1 MMINS
6 IKDCTTLNNGIKMP
20 WLGFGVFKVPEGEE
34 VENAIKSA
42 LETGYRH
49 IDTAAL
55 YGNERGVGKAIRA
68 SGVPR
73 EEIFLTTK
81 VWNDNQRKQ
90 RIIEAFEESLLR
102 LGTEYVDLY
111 LIHWPVKGYYQ
122 KTWKSMEEI
131 YKSGRAKAIGVSNFL
146 VHHLE
151 DILHDC
157 EIAPAV
163 NQVEF
168 HPFLLQPQ
176 LLRFCQSKN
185 IQLEAWA
192 PLMQGRF
199 VILQEIKH
207 LAIKYH
213 KSAAQILL
221 RWDLQHQ
228 VVTIPKSTHSQRIT
242 ENANIFD
249 FELAAEDMLKIDQ
262 LDKDE
267 RIGPD
272 PDYVD
277 F

>member
-1 MMINS
+1 MINS
-6 IKDCTTLNNGIKMP
+6 IKDCTTLNNGLKMP
-20 WLGFGVFKVPEGEE
+20 WLGFGVFKVPEGDE

-68 SGVPR
+68 SGIPR
-73 EEIFLTTK
+73 EDIFLTTK

-90 RIIEAFEESLLR
+90 RIHEAFEESLNR
-102 LGTEYVDLY
+102 LGTDYVDLY
-111 LIHWPVKGYYQ
+111 LVHWPVKGFYQ

-131 YKSGRAKAIGVSNFL
+131 YKSGKAKAIGVSNFL

-151 DILHDC
+151 DILNDC
-157 EIAPAV
+157 KIVPAV

-168 HPFLLQPQ
+168 HPFLVQPQ
-176 LLRFCQSKN
+176 LLKFCQSKN
-185 IQLEAWA
+185 IQLEAWS
-192 PLMQGRF
+192 PLMKGRF
-199 VILQEIKH
+199 VAVHEFEL
-207 LAIKYH
+207 LATKYH
-213 KSAAQILL
+213 KTAAQIIL

-242 ENANIFD
+242 ENAAIFD
-249 FELAAEDMLKIDQ
+249 FELTAEDMLKIDQ
-262 LDKDE
+262 LDKDQ
-267 RIGPD
+267 RTGPD